1 MDSGRVVK
9 LNSVRRLRTL
19 SAVLST
25 SVRYVMQR
33 MAQTV
38 VPHAQ
43 TGQPAYTSNSCHA
56 QVSRGILKRGNPE
69 DRVYLF
75 GSEGGDVIHSVLA
88 DENSKVIVDA
98 WPHGRFMG
106 THGYKSK
113 DELLPCLYSFPV
125 SELYDLY
132 QR

>member
-1 MDSGRVVK
+1 MGGEVRSIG
-9 LNSVRRLRTL
+9 SVRRLRTL
-19 SAVLST
+19 AAMKSA
-25 SVRYVMQR
+25 SVVYVMKR

-56 QVSRGILKRGNPE
+56 QVSKGILKRGNP
-69 DRVYLF
+69 DDIVYLY
-75 GSEGGDVIHSVLA
+75 GSEGGDIIHSVLA
-88 DENSKVIVDA
+88 DENGHRLVDA
-98 WPHGRFMG
+98 WPAGKFMG
-106 THGYKSK
+106 DRGYEARG
-113 DELLPCLYSFPV
+113 DTLPCVYSFPV